1 MRVRFASAC
10 SARPRFNG
18 AGVTSDCGTV
28 RVGDWRIY
36 GRHFRPGAPPT
47 GSVVLVHGMVVA
59 GTGMLPLAREL
70 AGRRLE
76 VHLPDLPGFGWS
88 DKPRRA
94 LDVDG
99 LAEALAGWISGC
111 GLEGS
116 SVLGN
121 SFGTQVAAA
130 AVEQMREKTG
140 PLALLSPTIDQ
151 RFRRRWTRTLP
162 PGRPGGPPAGGMLG
176 WVQRR
181 ASERLVVPDDRSD
194 EVTLRRLVVSEHL
207 AAGPPRALST
217 YRHALRD
224 DLAGRIPRLRTPVL
238 VLRAEND
245 RLVSRQWAASLARL
259 ADAPYAEIPGAD
271 HDAQYNLPAAVA
283 DAVIA
288 HLVGASSLS
297 GNRVS

>member
-1 MRVRFASAC
+1 MRVRIASNC
-10 SARPRFNG
+10 SARVGSFR
-18 AGVTSDCGTV
+18 V
-28 RVGDWRIY
+28 R
-36 GRHFRPGAPPT
+36 GRHLRPDSQPV

-70 AGRRLE
+70 AARRFE
-76 VHLPDLPGFGWS
+76 VHLPDLPGFGRS

-99 LAEALAGWISGC
+99 LADAVVGWISAC

-130 AVEQMREKTG
+130 AVERMGEKTG
-140 PLALLSPTIDQ
+140 PLALLSPTIDE
-151 RFRRRWTRTLP
+151 RFRHGWTRILP

-181 ASERLVVPDDRSD
+181 ASELLVVPDDRSD
-194 EVTLRRLVVSEHL
+194 DVSLRRLVISEHL
-207 AAGPPRALST
+207 AAGPARALST

-224 DLAGRIPRLRTPVL
+224 DLAERLPRLRTPVL

-245 RLVSRQWAASLARL
+245 RLVSREWAASLARL
-259 ADAPYAEIPGAD
+259 AHAPYAEVPGVD
-271 HDAQYNLPAAVA
+271 HDAQFRRPEAVA
-283 DAVIA
+283 DSVID
-288 HLVGASSLS
+288 HLVRAS
-297 GNRVS
+297 